1 MRFLITILFILSITT
16 VQSQELDKL
25 YYILGFNWDYSIPR
39 YYQGK
44 LKSGKMA
51 FGGHESRMGELYRFS
66 EVTGFKFKKGKREK
80 DCDNCHQ
87 LYKFIDIP
95 NIYNLDNFY
104 DIKYVK
110 VTTNYYGFGD
120 VEEEKQVGF
129 FKPSVLENV
138 TELQM
143 KSFLAGVYLE
153 EGSIKGDT
161 IKFVFHQAQN
171 QRLKLIKDF
180 INSIEKPK
188 YLSVIHRQDEQ
199 DHCCGPTLLLVPNK
213 VLLDVFLYEEER
225 KNALMASHN
234 LSK

>member
-1 MRFLITILFILSITT
+1 MLSIIPA
-16 VQSQELDKL
+16 QSQELDKL
-25 YYILGFNWDYSIPR
+25 YYILGYNWDYSIPR
-39 YYQGK
+39 QYTGDI
-44 LKSGKMA
+44 KSSKMA
-51 FGGHESRMGELYRFS
+51 FGGHEFRMGELYRFS
-66 EVTGFKFKKGKREK
+66 EVTGFKFNKGKREK

-87 LYKFIDIP
+87 RYKFIDIP
-95 NIYNLDNFY
+95 NIYNLGNFY
-104 DIKYVK
+104 DIKHVK

-129 FKPSVLENV
+129 FKSSVLENV

-171 QRLKLIKDF
+171 QRLTVIKDF

-225 KNALMASHN
+225 KKAL
-234 LSK
+234 LSSFNNSK